1 MTMTKAWHFFKGTL
15 RLVAVGSRGYYLWM
29 SLLLALIGLGAWAYT
44 FQVKYGL
51 LATGMRDEV
60 NWGLYIGNFTF
71 IIGITDAAVLMIIPA
86 FIYHVRP
93 IREIVLLGVLLAAA
107 AVITGLLFVI
117 LDLGSPERFLHLLPI
132 AGFGMLNF
140 PISMLAWDVVM
151 INGYLILALV
161 IPVYILYR
169 RYQGREPNW
178 KIATPLIILSI
189 PWAVG
194 VHMITAF
201 LYNGLAA
208 RPFWNASILAPR
220 FLASAFCSGLA
231 LAILIFQVVR
241 KVTRIRIEDE
251 ALQRMADIVVVA
263 LFVNFFLLAAE
274 LFKEYYSGTIHLA
287 PMEYLYQGL
296 HGRNELVPWIWG
308 ASALQAIALTVYL
321 IRPLRRSTLFFN
333 IACVFVFVGVW
344 FEKSIGLI
352 IPGFVP
358 GVLGELYYTY
368 RPTFVEILVTLAV
381 WSVGCLVYT
390 LFLKVAIPI
399 HTGEFSA
406 TAPRD

>member
-151 INGYLILALV
+151 I
-161 IPVYILYR
+161 
-169 RYQGREPNW
+169 
-178 KIATPLIILSI
+178 
-189 PWAVG
+189 G